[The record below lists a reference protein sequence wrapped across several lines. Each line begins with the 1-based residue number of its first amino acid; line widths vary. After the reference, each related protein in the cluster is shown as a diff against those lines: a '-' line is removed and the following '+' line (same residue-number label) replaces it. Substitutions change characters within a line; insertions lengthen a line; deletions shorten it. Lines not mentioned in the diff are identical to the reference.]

1 MLVCLNRFTVEQ
13 LITYNY
19 LIDIM
24 VLKYIIFS
32 APVCSR
38 CNNRCDKSERTDKA
52 FRELVLREKCL
63 IRKLALKEQEILDYA
78 VSIGHILYYC
88 YVEEFNCFVIIVN

>member
-1 MLVCLNRFTVEQ
+1 MLVYLNRFTVEQ
-13 LITYNY
+13 LITSNY
-19 LIDIM
+19 LIDII

-32 APVCSR
+32 APVCSK

-63 IRKLALKEQEILDYA
+63 LRKLALKEQEIHDYA
-78 VSIGHILYYC
+78 VSIVYILC
-88 YVEEFNCFVIIVN
+88 Y